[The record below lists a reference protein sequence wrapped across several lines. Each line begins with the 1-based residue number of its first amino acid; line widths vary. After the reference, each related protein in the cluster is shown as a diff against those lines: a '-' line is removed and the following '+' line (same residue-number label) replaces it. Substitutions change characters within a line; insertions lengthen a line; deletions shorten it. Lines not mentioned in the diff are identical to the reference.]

1 MRIADRMSV
10 LGTEGAFEVLARA
23 RALEAQGRDIVH
35 LEIGEPDFPTPDNIV
50 EAAYAAI
57 RNGSTHYTPAS
68 GIMEAR
74 EAVARYVHR
83 WTGASPQAQQVVMV
97 PGSKNV
103 LHFALLSLIEPGD
116 EVIYP
121 DPGYPIYHSL
131 TQFVGAR
138 PVPIPIRES
147 NQFRLDVEEL
157 RSLVTD
163 RTRMLIVNTPAN
175 PTGGAL
181 TRSDCE
187 AVAELAME
195 RDLVILSDEIY
206 GRLVY
211 DGEHVSMYSIPEI
224 QDRTILMDG
233 VSKAWAMCGW
243 RLGWGVMP
251 VELAQRFDK
260 LMINTSSCA
269 AAFTQMAAV
278 EAFDSPESDRAVD
291 AMRAEFQRRRDVLVD
306 GLNRIPGVRC
316 HKPVGA
322 FYVFPNIEGTGWDE
336 RSLADSLLTEAGVAC
351 LWGTAFGEHGKGH
364 LRFSYANSLEN
375 LQLALQRFEAHLA
388 ATPPVRHADAR
399 PDRGS
404 SPTPASAAG
413 VRPDASV
420 PPGRLRA

>member
-1 MRIADRMSV
+1 MSLRIAERMSAI
-10 LGTEGAFEVLARA
+10 GTEGAFEVLARA

-35 LEIGEPDFPTPDNIV
+35 LEIGEPDFSTPDNIM
-50 EAAYAAI
+50 EAAYAAM
-57 RNGSTHYTPAS
+57 RNGATHYTPAS
-68 GIMEAR
+68 GIKEVR

-83 WTGASPQAQQVVMV
+83 WTGADAQAEQVVLV
-97 PGSKNV
+97 PGSKNI
-103 LHFALLSLIEPGD
+103 LHFALLSLVEPGD

-121 DPGYPIYHSL
+121 DPGYPIYQSL

-147 NQFRLDVEEL
+147 NDFRLDVEEL

-163 RTRMLIVNTPAN
+163 RTRLLIVNTPAN

-181 TRSDCE
+181 TREDCL
-187 AVAELAME
+187 AVAQLAIE

-211 DGEHVSMYSIPEI
+211 DGKHESLYSIPEI
-224 QDRTILMDG
+224 RDRTILLDG

-251 VELAQRFDK
+251 LELAQRFDK

-278 EAFDSPESDRAVD
+278 EAFDAPESDAAVD
-291 AMRAEFQRRRDVLVD
+291 RMRAEFKRRRDLLVE
-306 GLNRIPGVRC
+306 GLNRIRGVRC

-336 RSLADSLLTEAGVAC
+336 RALADSLLTDAGVAC
-351 LWGTAFGEHGKGH
+351 LWGTAFGEYGKGY
-364 LRFSYANSLEN
+364 LRFSYANSVEN
-375 LQLALQRFEAHLA
+375 LQRALERFEAHLA
-388 ATPPVRHADAR
+388 ATPAR
-399 PDRGS
+399 
-404 SPTPASAAG
+404 A
-413 VRPDASV
+413 
-420 PPGRLRA
+420 

>member
-1 MRIADRMSV
+1 VTLRIAARQSS

-23 RALEAQGRDIVH
+23 RQLEAQGRDIVH

-57 RNGSTHYTPAS
+57 RNGATHYTPAA
-68 GIMEAR
+68 GIMEVR

-83 WTGASPQAQQVVMV
+83 WTGATPSAQQVVMV

-103 LHFALLSLIEPGD
+103 LHFALLALVEPGD

-131 TQFVGAR
+131 TQFVGAK
-138 PVPIPIRES
+138 PVAIPIRES
-147 NQFRLDVEEL
+147 NDFRLDVDEL

-163 RTRMLIVNTPAN
+163 RTRMIIVNSPAN

-187 AVAELAME
+187 AIAELAQE
-195 RDLVILSDEIY
+195 RDLVVLSDEIY

-211 DGEHVSMYSIPEI
+211 DGHHVSLYSLPGMQE
-224 QDRTILMDG
+224 RTILMDG

-251 VELAQRFDK
+251 PELAPRFEK

-278 EAFDSPESDRAVD
+278 EAFEAPESDRAVD
-291 AMRAEFQRRRDVLVD
+291 IMRAEFKRRRDFLVE

-316 HKPVGA
+316 RLPVGA
-322 FYVFPNIEGTGWDE
+322 FYAFPNIEDTGWDE
-336 RSLADSLLTEAGVAC
+336 RALADTLLTDAGVAC
-351 LWGTAFGEHGKGH
+351 LWGTAFGEHGKGY
-364 LRFSYANSLEN
+364 LRFSYANSVDN
-375 LQLALQRFEAHLA
+375 LQLALERFAAHLA
-388 ATPPVRHADAR
+388 ATPA
-399 PDRGS
+399 
-404 SPTPASAAG
+404 PAPAQA
-413 VRPDASV
+413 
-420 PPGRLRA
+420 

>member
-1 MRIADRMSV
+1 VTPLRFADRMSG

-23 RALEAQGRDIVH
+23 RQLEAQGRDIIH
-35 LEIGEPDFPTPDNIV
+35 LEIGEPDFPTPDNIM
-50 EAAYAAI
+50 EAAYTAMREGA
-57 RNGSTHYTPAS
+57 THYTPA
-68 GIMEAR
+68 GGLWQAR
-74 EAVARYVHR
+74 EAAARYVAR
-83 WTGASPQAQQVVMV
+83 WTGAHPEPSQVVFV
-97 PGSKNV
+97 PGSKNL
-103 LHFALLSLIEPGD
+103 LHFALLSLVEPGD

-138 PVPIPIRES
+138 PVPIPIREA
-147 NQFRLDVEEL
+147 NDFRLDVEEL

-181 TRSDCE
+181 TRSDLE
-187 AVAELAME
+187 AIAELAHE
-195 RDLVILSDEIY
+195 RDLVVLSDEIY

-211 DGEHVSMYSIPEI
+211 DGEHVSLYSLPGM

-251 VELAQRFDK
+251 VELAQRFEK

-269 AAFTQMAAV
+269 AAFTQMAAI
-278 EAFDSPESDRAVD
+278 EAFESPESDRAVD
-291 AMRAEFQRRRDVLVD
+291 LMRAEFKRRRDLLVA
-306 GLNRIPGVRC
+306 GLNQVPGVRC

-336 RSLADSLLTEAGVAC
+336 RALADTLLTEAGVAC
-351 LWGTAFGEHGKGH
+351 LWGTAFGEHGKGY
-364 LRFSYANSLEN
+364 LRFSYANSVEN
-375 LQLALQRFEAHLA
+375 LELALERFAAHLS
-388 ATPPVRHADAR
+388 ATPAPAR
-399 PDRGS
+399 
-404 SPTPASAAG
+404 A
-413 VRPDASV
+413 
-420 PPGRLRA
+420 